1 MWDRQ
6 QVDSTL
12 FLCSDNWFCLEKVED
27 ADMATSV
34 DVNTVRGDELPPYT
48 GLTSSVIPK
57 AEAPKTCVCSYTGVS
72 TRSVQSLTPQKNDE
86 PHWYALRTT
95 YGREKKAYDF
105 IIQHEGQAFFPTIMT
120 EKTIKGKKTRVEIS
134 RIPNIFFAYGTEDF
148 VKSFVYDNENLPFL
162 RFYYKHI
169 HSGNKIDKVPMIVPD
184 NQIRSL
190 QIICEKEGS
199 DTLILQEEVEKFQKG
214 EKVRIIEGDFV
225 GVTGI
230 VARYHGQQRVGLVI
244 EGLLTAVTAY
254 IPTAFL
260 EKIL

>member
-1 MWDRQ
+1 MSINN
-6 QVDSTL
+6 VLSETPI
-12 FLCSDNWFCLEKVED
+12 
-27 ADMATSV
+27 
-34 DVNTVRGDELPPYT
+34 NTNKKSID
-48 GLTSSVIPK
+48 
-57 AEAPKTCVCSYTGVS
+57 
-72 TRSVQSLTPQKNDE
+72 TPL
-86 PHWYALRTT
+86 WYALCTT
-95 YGREKKAYDF
+95 HGREEKEYDYLTSKNIVASCPTFKKIKIVDGNSIA
-105 IIQHEGQAFFPTIMT
+105 IN
-120 EKTIKGKKTRVEIS
+120 KT

>member
-1 MWDRQ
+1 
-6 QVDSTL
+6 
-12 FLCSDNWFCLEKVED
+12 
-27 ADMATSV
+27 MATST
-34 DVNTVRGDELPPYT
+34 DVNTLIGGVLPSHI
-48 GLTSSVIPK
+48 GLAPSVIP
-57 AEAPKTCVCSYTGVS
+57 EANAAIVDKSSNTGVS
-72 TRSVQSLTPQKNDE
+72 TSSALSSITVSKSHE

-105 IIQHEGQAFFPTIMT
+105 IIQHEGKAFLPTILI

-148 VKSFVYDNENLPFL
+148 IKSFVYDNVNLPFL
-162 RFYYKHI
+162 RFYYKHT
-169 HSGNKIDKVPMIVPD
+169 HTGNRIDKVPMIVPD
-184 NQIRSL
+184 SQIRSL
-190 QIICEKEGS
+190 QIICEKNEA
-199 DTLILQEEVEKFQKG
+199 DTLVLQEEVAKFQKG

-225 GVTGI
+225 GVTGV

-244 EGLLTAVTAY
+244 DGLLTAVTAY